1 MNTDIFMIYNS
12 INMPYHTGS
21 KSVSKK
27 SNPKP
32 KKTVSKA
39 ISIKKELTKSQMDKL
54 KEMRKS
60 HTKKHV
66 DEMVKLLKQGKS
78 FKVAHDM
85 AVKKVGK

>member
-1 MNTDIFMIYNS
+1 MNTEIFMIYNS

-32 KKTVSKA
+32 KKTG
-39 ISIKKELTKSQMDKL
+39 IKKELTKSQMDKL